1 MKLKHQFKQLFK
13 HPELK
18 LFFLALMFLAISWP
32 VFNQSQIPLIASFS
46 IISAVWLVTVLLL
59 FLMRNE

>member
-1 MKLKHQFKQLFK
+1 MKLKYLFK

-32 VFNQSQIPLIASFS
+32 VFNQGQIPLAVSFF
-46 IISAVWLVTVLLL
+46 IICAVWLITVLLL